1 MSAQVL
7 RSREPKESDFDF
19 GVVAAH
25 RVART
30 RRECPEP
37 VAGEAGNAERIL
49 PYREVVRLIR
59 DVGAPLAAAT
69 VPLAEA
75 VGRVTARTV
84 VSTETS
90 PNADLSAMDGYA
102 ARSVQLHGNTPVA
115 PYWLPIVG
123 VVMAGDQSP
132 PAATADG
139 VVRIT
144 TGALLPDGYDTVI
157 PIEAVTEVSGAI
169 EVSGPVAAGANV
181 RRRGEDHR
189 PGDVLLDAGRCIG
202 PAHVL
207 LLANV
212 GCTKVAVVRRPR
224 VAVLATGSEL
234 VEDLSAALRP
244 GQVRN
249 SNARY
254 LMGALCAAG
263 CQPVLLRAAG
273 DDPGVIAERVRDA
286 LDADQSAADLVLT
299 IGGVSRGA
307 ADFVPAA
314 LAALHAKVLFHGVA
328 MRPGKPV
335 LCARLPERGAAVFGL
350 PGNPLAVLATFR
362 ALVIPFLRALHGQP
376 PAEPVA
382 ARLGAAVT
390 GRPGLTRF
398 VLGHRTAVATA
409 TASADGTD
417 RVAPMP
423 RQKASE
429 VAALRHADRWLVV
442 PPEVAELPAGAEVET
457 LPL

>member
-1 MSAQVL
+1 M
-7 RSREPKESDFDF
+7 
-19 GVVAAH
+19 
-25 RVART
+25 T
-30 RRECPEP
+30 T
-37 VAGEAGNAERIL
+37 
-49 PYREVVRLIR
+49 
-59 DVGAPLAAAT
+59 GAPLPYQKALGLILAAGTPVASDT
-69 VPLAEA
+69 VPLAES
-75 VGRVTARTV
+75 VGRVTARAV

-102 ARSVQLHGNTPVA
+102 VRAADLH
-115 PYWLPIVG
+115 
-123 VVMAGDQSP
+123 S
-132 PAATADG
+132 ATATAPRRLVVIGSVAAGERPSPG
-139 VVRIT
+139 VTDAASAVRIA
-144 TGALLPDGYDTVI
+144 TGALVPADCDTVL
-157 PIEAVTEVSGAI
+157 PFEEVTEASGTI
-169 EVSGPVAAGANV
+169 EVAAPVAAGANV

-189 PGDVLLDAGRCIG
+189 PGEVLLDAGRRIG
-202 PAHVL
+202 PPHVL

-212 GCTKVAVVRRPR
+212 GCAQVAVVRRPR

-234 VEDLSAALRP
+234 VENLGAALQP

-254 LMGALCAAG
+254 LVAALHAAG
-263 CQPVLLRAAG
+263 CRPVLLPAAG
-273 DDPGVIAERVRDA
+273 DDPDVIADRVRDA
-286 LDADQSAADLVLT
+286 FDVDKSAADLAVT
-299 IGGVSRGA
+299 VGGVSRGT

-314 LAALHAKVLFHGVA
+314 LAALEAEVLFHGVA
-328 MRPGKPV
+328 IRPGKPV
-335 LCARLPERGAAVFGL
+335 LCARLPERRAMLFGL

-362 ALVIPFLRALHGQP
+362 ALVAPYLCTLQGQP
-376 PAEPVA
+376 PEQPVS

-409 TASADGTD
+409 TASAYGTD